1 MKYLKISLLSLMLCL
16 EYGVINAQTQKGNDI
31 DGEAIGDGSGYALSM
46 PDINTLAI
54 GAPENDGNGT
64 DAGHV
69 RIHNWNGTAWIQKG
83 LDIDGEATED
93 ISGWSVSMGDANT
106 ISIGAVYNDNSG
118 GINAGHVRVYSW
130 NGSAW
135 IQKGTD
141 IDGET
146 ANDLSAWSI
155 SMPDANTVAIGAP
168 FNSGSGSI
176 AGHVR
181 VWSWNG
187 IDWAQKGL
195 DINGEA
201 AGDNSGYSVSMP
213 DANTVAIGAQN
224 NDGNGN
230 GSGHV
235 RIYNWNGTAW
245 VQKGLDINGEAAN
258 DQSGHSVCMPDAN
271 TVGIGAIGNDGNGN
285 SAGQVRIYSW
295 NGTTWIQKGL
305 DIDGEAADDLCGKSI
320 SMPDANTVAIG
331 ANEND
336 GNGSNSG
343 HVRVYKWNGTAWTQQ
358 GIDIN
363 GEAAGD
369 ESGYAICMPDAN
381 TVSIGAGLNSGN
393 GSIAGHVRVYQNFP
407 FPLSVE
413 LSKFMGQKLPYA
425 NELKW
430 TTVREQNNAYFN
442 LQHSKNGLDFETI
455 AKVNSQT
462 VDGNSQTALEY
473 SFEHTTPLLGHNYYR
488 LEQVDVDN
496 QRTLNTEI
504 VDLYLE
510 SIDNTVSIH
519 PNPTQDVLYIDMY
532 TLTVQNTTVK
542 VINMNGN
549 VVKELQI
556 QSKAGN
562 STLSININEL
572 VTGLY
577 TLQVYGNN
585 KLTHVYKVSKTK

>member
-1 MKYLKISLLSLMLCL
+1 MFPL
-16 EYGVINAQTQKGNDI
+16 
-31 DGEAIGDGSGYALSM
+31 
-46 PDINTLAI
+46 
-54 GAPENDGNGT
+54 
-64 DAGHV
+64 
-69 RIHNWNGTAWIQKG
+69 
-83 LDIDGEATED
+83 
-93 ISGWSVSMGDANT
+93 
-106 ISIGAVYNDNSG
+106 
-118 GINAGHVRVYSW
+118 
-130 NGSAW
+130 
-135 IQKGTD
+135 
-141 IDGET
+141 
-146 ANDLSAWSI
+146 
-155 SMPDANTVAIGAP
+155 
-168 FNSGSGSI
+168 
-176 AGHVR
+176 
-181 VWSWNG
+181 
-187 IDWAQKGL
+187 
-195 DINGEA
+195 
-201 AGDNSGYSVSMP
+201 
-213 DANTVAIGAQN
+213 
-224 NDGNGN
+224 
-230 GSGHV
+230 
-235 RIYNWNGTAW
+235 
-245 VQKGLDINGEAAN
+245 
-258 DQSGHSVCMPDAN
+258 
-271 TVGIGAIGNDGNGN
+271 
-285 SAGQVRIYSW
+285 
-295 NGTTWIQKGL
+295 
-305 DIDGEAADDLCGKSI
+305 
-320 SMPDANTVAIG
+320 AIG

-358 GIDIN
+358 GLDIN

-393 GSIAGHVRVYQNFP
+393 GSIAGHVRVYQDFP
-407 FPLSVE
+407 FPLPVE

>member
-1 MKYLKISLLSLMLCL
+1 MKYLKMSILCL
-16 EYGVINAQTQKGNDI
+16 MFCSGNVLLNAQTQKGIDI
-31 DGEAIGDGSGYALSM
+31 DGEAVGDGSGYALSM
-46 PDINTLAI
+46 PNVNTLAI

-69 RIHNWNGTAWIQKG
+69 RIYNWNGITWIQKG
-83 LDIDGEATED
+83 LDINGEAIED
-93 ISGWSVSMGDANT
+93 ISGWSVSMGDTNT
-106 ISIGAVYNDNSG
+106 VSIGAIYNDNSG
-118 GINAGHVRVYSW
+118 GVSAGHVRVYSW
-130 NGSAW
+130 NGTAW

-146 ANDLSAWSI
+146 ANDLSSWSI

-168 FNSGSGSI
+168 FNSGNGLL

-195 DINGEA
+195 DMNGEA
-201 AGDNSGYSVSMP
+201 AGDNSGYSVSMS
-213 DANTVAIGAQN
+213 DANTVAIGAQY

-235 RIYNWNGTAW
+235 RIYNWNGSAW
-245 VQKGLDINGEAAN
+245 IQKGLDINGEAAN

-285 SAGQVRIYSW
+285 SAGHVRIYSW
-295 NGTTWIQKGL
+295 NGTAWIQKGL
-305 DIDGEAADDLCGKSI
+305 DIDGEAADDLSGKSI
-320 SMPDANTVAIG
+320 SMPNANTVAIG

-363 GEAAGD
+363 GEAASD

-381 TVSIGAGLNSGN
+381 TIGIGAGLNSGN
-393 GSIAGHVRVYQNFP
+393 GSVAGHVRVYQNFP

-413 LSKFMGQKLPYA
+413 ISKFTGQKLPYA

-442 LQHSKNGLDFETI
+442 LQHSANGIDFVTI
-455 AKVNSQT
+455 AKVNSQS
-462 VDGNSQTALEY
+462 VDGNSQTALDY
-473 SFEHTTPLLGHNYYR
+473 RFEHNKPLLGHNYYR
-488 LEQVDVDN
+488 LEQVDIDN
-496 QRTLNTEI
+496 QRTLNAGM
-504 VDLYLE
+504 VDLNLE
-510 SIDNTVSIH
+510 SSANTVSIY
-519 PNPTQDVLYIDMY
+519 PNPTQDVLHIDLY
-532 TLTVQNTTVK
+532 TLNAQMTTVK
-542 VINMNGN
+542 VLNMNGN
-549 VVKELQI
+549 VVKEFQT
-556 QSKAGN
+556 QSEAGASKLN
-562 STLSININEL
+562 ININEL
-572 VTGLY
+572 ATGFY
-577 TLQVYGNN
+577 TVQVFGNN
-585 KLTHVYKVSKTK
+585 TLSHVYKVRKTK